1 MALDPQVRAMLDAE
15 QALGTPPKR
24 LQTLEEVRAGLR
36 AQGALMPAPALP
48 IASVEDRTIPG
59 PAGEIPIR
67 IYAPEG
73 AEPFPV
79 VAFFHGGGFVI
90 GDLDTHDVPC
100 RHLCAR
106 SGCLVVSVDYR
117 LAPEH
122 PFPAAADDCVAATR
136 WVAAHAAELGGDADR
151 IAVAGDSAG
160 GALAAATA
168 LRLRDEG
175 DAFLRGQ
182 LLIYPVADHYQ
193 PGTPSYEQ
201 NAEGYGLTRDDMI
214 WFWDHYLRDPAD
226 ADNPYASPMRAD
238 DLRGLPPA
246 LVITAEYDVLRDEAE
261 RYADRLRE
269 AGVPATLS
277 RYGGTVHG
285 FFNRFGTLDGA
296 DQLAHE
302 AGAWLRET
310 LGSAP
315 APGG

>member
-1 MALDPQVRAMLDAE
+1 MTLDPQVRAMLDAE

-36 AQGALMPAPALP
+36 TQGAQMPTPALP
-48 IASVEDRTIPG
+48 IAWVENRAVPG
-59 PAGEIPIR
+59 PAGEIPVR
-67 IYAPEG
+67 IYTPEG
-73 AEPFPV
+73 MGPFPV
-79 VAFFHGGGFVI
+79 VVFFHGGGFVI

-100 RHLCAR
+100 RYLCAR

-122 PFPAAADDCVAATR
+122 PFPAAVEDCVAATR
-136 WVAAHAAELGGDADR
+136 WVAAHAGEIGGDAGR

-160 GALAAATA
+160 GDLAAVTA

-175 DAFLRGQ
+175 DSFLRGQ
-182 LLIYPVADHYQ
+182 LLIYPVTDHYQ
-193 PGTPSYEQ
+193 AGMPSYEQ

-226 ADNPYASPMRAD
+226 AGNPYASPLRAM

-269 AGVPATLS
+269 ARVPATLS
-277 RYGGTVHG
+277 RYGGIIHG

-296 DQLAHE
+296 DQLADE

-310 LGSAP
+310 LRGVP
-315 APGG
+315 AVE